1 MTYIVTFADVIVY
14 AGQDR
19 DAAYAAADK
28 IGVVHTWD
36 KGKPFARTVWD
47 MNGKEILIN
56 CT

>member
-1 MTYIVTFADVIVY
+1 MTYVVTFGSDVVY

-28 IGVVHTWD
+28 IGTVHTWD
-36 KGKPFARTVWD
+36 KGKPFARTVWSVD
-47 MNGKEILIN
+47 GREILIN